1 MKRLELPMRQF
12 VENRMNHQRPTN
24 EPIRAW
30 HGWPAKPAI
39 GLSPDRELH
48 PHIQRLPA
56 KTVMQRRRHM
66 LAGICLLMSFA
77 ILVIAQPASQ
87 SAPVMPGTAPQ
98 AGASAKAP
106 AAANGG
112 IESVKALIKATD
124 EEWKVIGP
132 KLQALVAARQTVTT
146 YTTPAAG
153 RGGFGGP
160 GFPNMGPD
168 SFAGPSNNNG
178 PGGRGRGGFPPGFD
192 PANPTAGRG
201 FPPGFDPA
209 NPAAGRGFPPGFDPA
224 AMAAMGGG
232 RGGPGGFGPDNA
244 VSSALAE
251 LKKAV
256 DDPTSPPAQIKDK
269 LAAVRGA
276 RQRAAADLA
285 MAQKALLALLTA
297 DQEVIVVSL
306 GYLD

>member
-1 MKRLELPMRQF
+1 MFTFMDATVF
-12 VENRMNHQRPTN
+12 VENHMKIQRPTN
-24 EPIRAW
+24 DANRAW
-30 HGWPAKPAI
+30 
-39 GLSPDRELH
+39 
-48 PHIQRLPA
+48 
-56 KTVMQRRRHM
+56 
-66 LAGICLLMSFA
+66 LAGTCALLSFP
-77 ILVIAQPASQ
+77 ILMIAQPASQ
-87 SAPVMPGTAPQ
+87 PAPATPGTAPQ
-98 AGASAKAP
+98 AGAGAKAP
-106 AAANGG
+106 APANGG

-160 GFPNMGPD
+160 GFPNFGTD
-168 SFAGPSNNNG
+168 SFAGPTNEG
-178 PGGRGRGGFPPGFD
+178 RGGRGGRG
-192 PANPTAGRG
+192 G

-209 NPAAGRGFPPGFDPA
+209 NPAAGRGVPPGFDPSNPTAGRGFPPGFDPA
-224 AMAAMGGG
+224 AMPAMGRGP
-232 RGGPGGFGPDNA
+232 GGPGGFGADNP

-256 DDPTSPPAQIKDK
+256 DDPTTPPAQVKDK
-269 LAAVRGA
+269 LAAVRSA

-285 MAQKALLALLTA
+285 TAQKALLALLTA
-297 DQEVIVVSL
+297 DQEVILVSL

>member
-1 MKRLELPMRQF
+1 MI
-12 VENRMNHQRPTN
+12 NQRPTN
-24 EPIRAW
+24 NPTRAW
-30 HGWPAKPAI
+30 RGWFAAPAL

-48 PHIQRLPA
+48 RLEELPT
-56 KTVMQRRRHM
+56 KTVMQRRRRR
-66 LAGICLLMSFA
+66 LAGICVLIFVP
-77 ILVIAQPASQ
+77 ILIIAQTASQ
-87 SAPVMPGTAPQ
+87 SAPATPGVAAQ

-112 IESVKALIKATD
+112 IEGVKALIKATD

-192 PANPTAGRG
+192 PANP
-201 FPPGFDPA
+201 
-209 NPAAGRGFPPGFDPA
+209 AAGRGFPPGFDPA

-256 DDPTSPPAQIKDK
+256 DDPTTPPAQIKDK
-269 LAAVRGA
+269 LAAVRSA

-285 MAQKALLALLTA
+285 IAQKALLALLTA
-297 DQEVIVVSL
+297 DQEVILVSL

>member
-1 MKRLELPMRQF
+1 M
-12 VENRMNHQRPTN
+12 MNQRPTN
-24 EPIRAW
+24 NPTRAW
-30 HGWPAKPAI
+30 RGWFAAPAP
-39 GLSPDRELH
+39 GLSPDLELH
-48 PHIQRLPA
+48 RPEEFPT
-56 KTVMQRRRHM
+56 KTVMQRRRRR
-66 LAGICLLMSFA
+66 LAGICVLIFVP
-77 ILVIAQPASQ
+77 ILIIAQTASQ
-87 SAPVMPGTAPQ
+87 SAPATPGVAAQ

-106 AAANGG
+106 APANGG
-112 IESVKALIKATD
+112 IEGVKALIKATD

-192 PANPTAGRG
+192 PANP
-201 FPPGFDPA
+201 
-209 NPAAGRGFPPGFDPA
+209 AAGRGFPPGFDPA

-256 DDPTSPPAQIKDK
+256 DDPTTPPAQIKDK
-269 LAAVRGA
+269 LAAVRSA

-297 DQEVIVVSL
+297 DQEVILVSL

>member
-1 MKRLELPMRQF
+1 MDATVF
-12 VENRMNHQRPTN
+12 VENHMKIQRPTN
-24 EPIRAW
+24 DPNRAW
-30 HGWPAKPAI
+30 
-39 GLSPDRELH
+39 
-48 PHIQRLPA
+48 
-56 KTVMQRRRHM
+56 
-66 LAGICLLMSFA
+66 LAGICALLSFP
-77 ILVIAQPASQ
+77 ILMIAQPASQ
-87 SAPVMPGTAPQ
+87 PAPATPGTAPQ
-98 AGASAKAP
+98 AGTGAKAP
-106 AAANGG
+106 APANGG

-146 YTTPAAG
+146 CTTPAAG

-160 GFPNMGPD
+160 GFPNFGTD
-168 SFAGPSNNNG
+168 SFAGPTNEG
-178 PGGRGRGGFPPGFD
+178 RGGRGGLPPGFDPANPAAGRGVPPGFD

-209 NPAAGRGFPPGFDPA
+209 AMPAMGRGP
-224 AMAAMGGG
+224 
-232 RGGPGGFGPDNA
+232 GGPGGFGADNP

-256 DDPTSPPAQIKDK
+256 DDPTTPPAQIKDK
-269 LAAVRGA
+269 LAAVRRA

-285 MAQKALLALLTA
+285 IAQKALLALLTA
-297 DQEVIVVSL
+297 DQEVILVSL

>member
-1 MKRLELPMRQF
+1 
-12 VENRMNHQRPTN
+12 
-24 EPIRAW
+24 
-30 HGWPAKPAI
+30 
-39 GLSPDRELH
+39 
-48 PHIQRLPA
+48 
-56 KTVMQRRRHM
+56 
-66 LAGICLLMSFA
+66 
-77 ILVIAQPASQ
+77 
-87 SAPVMPGTAPQ
+87 
-98 AGASAKAP
+98 
-106 AAANGG
+106 
-112 IESVKALIKATD
+112 
-124 EEWKVIGP
+124 
-132 KLQALVAARQTVTT
+132 
-146 YTTPAAG
+146 
-153 RGGFGGP
+153 
-160 GFPNMGPD
+160 MGPD

-192 PANPTAGRG
+192 PANPAAGRG

-256 DDPTSPPAQIKDK
+256 DDPTTPPAQIKDK
-269 LAAVRGA
+269 LAAVRSA

-285 MAQKALLALLTA
+285 IAQKALLALLTA
-297 DQEVIVVSL
+297 DQEVILVSL